1 MSELMKWIQSSSILL
16 ILFLIFY
23 FIYNLTYLFTVL
35 CLVFLVIIIII
46 VYISSIIYLKYLVI
60 LVYIR
65 GVVVFILYISCI
77 CWNVKTN
84 FSYIFIF
91 FSLFS
96 LMLIDNGIN
105 IKFSD
110 VGEFFWMY
118 LFFSMLFSL
127 LVTFYS
133 LNLFKSRG
141 SLRF

>member
-1 MSELMKWIQSSSILL
+1 M
-16 ILFLIFY
+16 
-23 FIYNLTYLFTVL
+23 
-35 CLVFLVIIIII
+35 FLVIIIII